1 MNGIQ
6 SDAREE
12 EEQEEEEEEEERV
25 GSYRLGSAVHVV
37 RVAGAPEDGNKKS

>member
-6 SDAREE
+6 SDARE
-12 EEQEEEEEEEERV
+12 EEEEEEEERV
-25 GSYRLGSAVHVV
+25 GSYRRGSAVHVV

>member
-6 SDAREE
+6 SETR
-12 EEQEEEEEEEERV
+12 EEEEEEEERV
-25 GSYRLGSAVHVV
+25 GSYRRGSAVHVV